1 MDLNPQPALAEIE
14 GDARL
19 VSLLGLAR
27 RAGKLHFGID
37 GLKALHARHGDL
49 TVVASPEL
57 APRSI
62 RELGRLAE
70 STGVRVVLLKDFS
83 RWMAPLGRPG
93 VKVVAVSDVG
103 FRTGLDGYFDRI

>member
-1 MDLNPQPALAEIE
+1 LEPSQQPALAEIE

-19 VSLLGLAR
+19 ISLLGLAR

-37 GLKALHARHGDL
+37 SLKGLHARHGDL
-49 TVVASPEL
+49 MVIASPEL

-83 RWMAPLGRPG
+83 RWMDPLGRPG
-93 VKVVAVSDVG
+93 VKVVAVSDAG
-103 FRTGLDGYFDRI
+103 FRAGLDGYFE